1 MALEISTAGV
11 ALKYAVETTAGTR
24 PTTGYTAIPNIKETP
39 DFNPEPSTLEV
50 TDLSDLVWKR
60 YIAGLKDPGG
70 ALSFTANLT
79 SAFKTAWETLV
90 SAYETAAAS
99 SKATWFEISVP
110 RSVVSTSRASPP
122 NWASTVCPWT
132 KWRKPACTS
141 RPIRSTA
148 GILPAPNEPILRRGP
163 QFNLSPH
170 KVF

>member
-24 PTTGYTAIPNIKETP
+24 PTTGYTAIPSIKETP

-79 SAFKTAWETLV
+79 NAFKTAWEALV
-90 SAYETAAAS
+90 SAYETGIAA
-99 SKATWFEISVP
+99 SKATWFEIAVPTIGSFYFTGIPSELGINGMSVDEVAEIEVYVTP
-110 RSVVSTSRASPP
+110 NTIEGWDTSST
-122 NWASTVCPWT
+122 
-132 KWRKPACTS
+132 
-141 RPIRSTA
+141 
-148 GILPAPNEPILRRGP
+148 
-163 QFNLSPH
+163 
-170 KVF
+170 